1 MKEVELTAHCSPE
14 IADWLD
20 PMGKLR
26 EAGLMK
32 ADIDAQD
39 AQGSALSF
47 RHKVILARDDNTL
60 AAHQGAGNERKT
72 GLFEEYQQEVMAI

>member
-1 MKEVELTAHCSPE
+1 MQKTELTAHCSPE
-14 IADWLD
+14 IADWLE
-20 PMGKLR
+20 PTGKLQ

-32 ADIDAQD
+32 ADIIEDS
-39 AQGSALSF
+39 QGSALSF

-72 GLFEEYQQEVMAI
+72 GLFTEYQQEVMAI